1 MAIIS
6 RDDFFSKLSSGVK
19 WDAAVAFKRG
29 NPLPLDDS
37 SVFQSYEAATT
48 YAASATAYP
57 GQIIAVVASDAT
69 TIYAINQ
76 LGELQELGGSNAP
89 MLFVAT
95 ESEML
100 ALNDIEVGQQ
110 VYREDTHTI
119 WLFKGGDATSISN
132 WVESAAQNDTKWQGT
147 DDKVNFYAL
156 TSTAYK
162 ALESKNASTLYFLSD
177 TGKIYKGTDD
187 YTQCIVVP
195 ETMPSVSDAIR
206 GKIYFDQST
215 LEIKATLNNADWY
228 TLYPGHLTDGA
239 NWATADSNKLATI
252 GLIKKGI
259 QEAVAAIN
267 LNATFNNAT
276 GTLSVGSGTG
286 AVLTGVAHDVTYDSA
301 NLKITIPVYGGD
313 DVVVNIPKDKFVT
326 AGQYYED
333 YPLESPTHHKVI
345 VLTIDNQEDPVI
357 IPAESLVNIYTA
369 SNEGKDIVVTISDDN
384 KISAAVKLDPSALN
398 ALSSSANGLMV
409 DVSGKLDKLS
419 SAVGTKVVI
428 SKADG
433 TIEESEV
440 SIKSTGDMGNSSTDI
455 PVASVIAAAISTAIS
470 NLQSTISGSLDGKLD
485 KLSGTSEDAGKLAV
499 VGADGTT
506 LEIGTVKLSELAT
519 VTQLNNKVDKVVG
532 TVDNLVTFGSD
543 GAIKDSGKAVG
554 GSTLNATPDAN
565 TVATEAAVADAMSWE
580 TI

>member
-6 RDDFFSKLSSGVK
+6 RDDFFNKLSSGAK
-19 WDAAVAFKRG
+19 WDAAVSFKRG
-29 NPLPLDDS
+29 NPLPIDDS
-37 SVFQSYEAATT
+37 SVFQSYEAAQT
-48 YAASATAYP
+48 YASSATAYP
-57 GQIIAVVASDAT
+57 GQIVAVVAADAT
-69 TIYAINQ
+69 TFYGINQ

-89 MLFVAT
+89 MLFVAN
-95 ESEML
+95 EAAML
-100 ALNDIEVGQQ
+100 ALTDIEVGQQ

-119 WLFKGGDATSISN
+119 WLFKGGDATSIDN

-156 TSTAYK
+156 TSDAYD
-162 ALESKNASTLYFLSD
+162 AISTKNSATLYFLTD
-177 TGKIYKGTDD
+177 TGKIYKGSEDF
-187 YTQCIVVP
+187 TQSIEVP
-195 ETMPSVSDAIR
+195 DTMPDVADAIR
-206 GKIYFDQST
+206 GKIYFDKT
-215 LEIKATLNNADWY
+215 NLEIKATLNNTSWY

-239 NWATADSNKLATI
+239 NWATADSGKIATI

-259 QEAVAAIN
+259 QEAIEAIN
-267 LNATFNNAT
+267 LDANFDNAT
-276 GTLSVGSGTG
+276 GTVSVGSGAG
-286 AVLTGVAHDVTYDSA
+286 AVLTGVAHDVAYDSA

-333 YPLESPTHHKVI
+333 YPVESPTHHKVI

-369 SNEGKDIVVTISDDN
+369 NNEGKDIVVTISDDN

-409 DVSGKLDKLS
+409 DVSSKLDKLT

-433 TIEESEV
+433 TIEESEI

-455 PVASVIAAAISTAIS
+455 PVASVIASAIASAISD
-470 NLQSTISGSLDGKLD
+470 LQSTINGSLEGKLD
-485 KLSGTSEDAGKLAV
+485 KLSGTSEDAGKIAV
-499 VGADGTT
+499 VSADGTSI
-506 LEIGTVKLSELAT
+506 EIGAVKLSELAT

-532 TVDNLVTFGSD
+532 TVDNLVAFAAD
-543 GAIKDSGKAVG
+543 GAIKDSGKSVG
-554 GSTLNATPDAN
+554 GSTLKETPDSN